1 MPLAPNENF
10 RHRPTNL
17 NYAVA
22 AANTTV
28 ITTLT
33 HSHRIA
39 LTLTL
44 LIAILHFASSSG
56 SVVFHDTT

>member
-1 MPLAPNENF
+1 MPLARNESL
-10 RHRPTNL
+10 RHRPTTL

-22 AANTTV
+22 AVDTTV
-28 ITTLT
+28 ITAQT
-33 HSHRIA
+33 HSLRIA
-39 LTLTL
+39 LTLTQ